1 MKSFHAASRA
11 GLALALALVAAGAAA
26 QPAVKP
32 EATSLLGRP
41 LHPAPIPPETRKTLE
56 ENLKNAEA
64 LHARNPGDPDAA
76 IWLGRRLGYLGRYRD
91 AIARFSDGAGKHP
104 DDARMYRHRGHRYI
118 TVREFPRAIA
128 DLSQAAR
135 LVDGKPD
142 VVEPDGQ
149 PNARNIP
156 TSTLNSNI
164 YYHLGLAYYLSGDFE
179 QAAGAYRRC
188 LEFAKN
194 PDMLSA
200 TIYWSY
206 LTLSRLGRKTE
217 ADALL
222 ARVTPGM
229 DIIENAS
236 YHRLLRMYK
245 GELAEDALLGTG
257 AGLDAVTTRYG
268 IAAWHLANGR
278 TDRART
284 LLREIVDGHPQQ
296 WPAFGYI
303 AAEADLARL
312 EK

>member
-1 MKSFHAASRA
+1 MLDAVSRA
-11 GLALALALVAAGAAA
+11 GLALALVAAGGAS
-26 QPAVKP
+26 QPPAKP

-41 LHPAPIPPETRKTLE
+41 LHPAPIPPETRRTLE
-56 ENLKNAEA
+56 ENLKSAQVA
-64 LHARNPGDPDAA
+64 YGRNPDDPDAT
-76 IWLGRRLGYLGRYRD
+76 IWVGRRLGYLGRYRD
-91 AIARFSDGAGKHP
+91 AIAQFGDGVEKHP

-118 TVREFPRAIA
+118 TVRDFPNAIA
-128 DLSQAAR
+128 DLSTAAR
-135 LVDGKPD
+135 LVDGRPD
-142 VVEPDGQ
+142 AVEPDGQ

-156 TSTLNSNI
+156 TSTLNSNV

-179 QAAGAYRRC
+179 KAAAAYRRC
-188 LEFAKN
+188 LEFSNN

-200 TIYWSY
+200 TTYWSY
-206 LTLSRLGRKTE
+206 LTLSRLGRQTE

-222 ARVTPGM
+222 ARITPGM

-268 IAAWHLANGR
+268 IAAWHLANRR
-278 TDRART
+278 TDRARA
-284 LLREIVDGHPQQ
+284 LLREIVEGYPQQ

-312 EK
+312 GK